1 MIFQIDI
8 NLNEI
13 LYAHLPCDTFAQ
25 RLKKAKLIAGFSQKT
40 LAAAT
45 GLSLSTINELEAG
58 YRDTISRDTLI
69 KLLGVLDK
77 DVLCDDYCLF
87 ILEQEKTIKGLI
99 DKYGI
104 RNICDSLKVHRST
117 LERWK
122 NFKYQINRSNYLLI
136 LNLLQ

>member
-1 MIFQIDI
+1 MD
-8 NLNEI
+8 LNEL
-13 LYAHLPCDTFAQ
+13 LYNDLPCDTFAQ
-25 RLKKAKLIAGFSQKT
+25 RLKKAKIIAGFSQRT

-58 YRDTISRDTLI
+58 YRDNIYRDTLL
-69 KLLGVLDK
+69 KLLKVLDK

-87 ILEQEKTIKGLI
+87 ILEQEKNVREII
-99 DKYGI
+99 EKYGD
-104 RNICDSLKVHRST
+104 NKICDCLKIHRST

-122 NFKYQINRSNYLLI
+122 GFKYQVNRTYYLLF

>member
-1 MIFQIDI
+1 MLVEFDIDI
-8 NLNEI
+8 NTLI
-13 LYAHLPCDTFAQ
+13 GYDLPCDTFAQ
-25 RLKKAKLIAGFSQKT
+25 RLKKAKLMAGFSQKT

-45 GLSLSTINELEAG
+45 GLSVSTINELEAG
-58 YRDTISRDTLI
+58 YRDSISRDSLI
-69 KLLGVLDK
+69 KLLSVLDK

>member
-1 MIFQIDI
+1 M

-13 LYAHLPCDTFAQ
+13 LYADLPCDTFAQ
-25 RLKKAKLIAGFSQKT
+25 RLKKAKLMAGFTQKS

-58 YRDTISRDTLI
+58 YRDSISRDTLI

-87 ILEQEKTIKGLI
+87 ILEQEKNVEELI
-99 DKYGI
+99 EKYGV
-104 RNICDSLKVHRST
+104 RNICDSLKVHRSS
-117 LERWK
+117 LKRWK
-122 NFKYQINRSNYLLI
+122 SF
-136 LNLLQ
+136 

>member
-1 MIFQIDI
+1 MD
-8 NLNEI
+8 LNEL
-13 LYAHLPCDTFAQ
+13 LYEDLPCDAFAQ
-25 RLKKAKLIAGFSQKT
+25 RLKKAKLMAGFSQKT

-58 YRDTISRDTLI
+58 YRDSISRDTLI

-87 ILEQEKTIKGLI
+87 ILEQEKNVKELIK
-99 DKYGI
+99 KYGTYK
-104 RNICDSLKVHRST
+104 ICDCLKIHRST

-122 NFKYQINRSNYLLI
+122 SFKYQINRSNYLLI

>member
-1 MIFQIDI
+1 MD
-8 NLNEI
+8 LNKL
-13 LYAHLPCDTFAQ
+13 LYSDLPCDTFAQ
-25 RLKKAKLIAGFSQKT
+25 RLKKAKLIAGFSQKS

-58 YRDTISRDTLI
+58 YRDAISRDTLI

-77 DVLCDDYCLF
+77 DLLCDDYCLF
-87 ILEQEKTIKGLI
+87 ILEQEKNVQEIIEKHGI
-99 DKYGI
+99 D
-104 RNICDSLKVHRST
+104 RICDSLKVHRST

-122 NFKYQINRSNYLLI
+122 SFKYQINRTYYLLF

>member
-1 MIFQIDI
+1 MD
-8 NLNEI
+8 LNEL

-25 RLKKAKLIAGFSQKT
+25 RLKKAKLMAGFSQKT

-58 YRDTISRDTLI
+58 YRDSISRDSLI
-69 KLLGVLDK
+69 KLLSVLDK

-87 ILEQEKTIKGLI
+87 ILEQEKNVQELI
-99 DKYGI
+99 EKDGVDK
-104 RNICDSLKVHRST
+104 ICDCLKVHRST

-122 NFKYQINRSNYLLI
+122 NFKCQINRGNYLLI